1 MKRHS
6 LQRKII
12 VSSSL
17 IVLLSLVMVL
27 VGAIGISRS
36 KQFSAGILPLT
47 QELSDLKLFNAH
59 LESLDRDLEEFF
71 VTGSQFLAGKVLA
84 LLSHMDDPMT
94 SLHSINSH
102 AESIHRLDELL
113 GILSGNIEALL
124 GDTPLSSRR
133 QNELVVSTFDVLRDI
148 GATHQIL
155 TDANLDEISNHM
167 AAQQDTIRLAVL
179 LVVLFG
185 AAITAAF
192 LIFGFRLSYH
202 ISNSILSIKQAAAR
216 IAGGDLDSRVHV
228 NSKDEIGELA
238 DDLNSMVVQ
247 LQESMRALQASEEQF
262 RLIASQVPGIVFQV
276 LIRPGRNYQFRFVSP
291 RFTQMLG
298 VPTDSWSEDLV
309 RFVHPDH
316 LRSFR
321 VSWIRAI
328 RDRDEWH
335 QEFCLITLD
344 NNERWFSGMAAP
356 GESEDELMYTGI
368 LLDITEKKRAELD
381 LIDVLETKS
390 LLMTEMHHRVK
401 NNLQIVSSLIRIEA
415 SLGRDERV
423 ARQMQNTAL
432 RVQAMGL
439 LHEQLYQHDNLSSIQ
454 APVFFGALV
463 EQVYNVYR
471 TEDLNVTIVYD
482 IDDLSLN
489 SETAMPCGFILNEIV
504 TNSLK
509 HAFGNGSGGEIGV
522 SLKKRDDLLV
532 MVVYDD
538 GKGLE
543 PGIDFRN
550 NRGLGLQMID
560 MLAKQLHG
568 SVKIDRTKG
577 TKFTLEL
584 RRDFKEEKRWRRSGS

>member
-1 MKRHS
+1 
-6 LQRKII
+6 
-12 VSSSL
+12 
-17 IVLLSLVMVL
+17 MVL
-27 VGAIGISRS
+27 VGAIGLVRSR
-36 KQFSAGILPLT
+36 QFSAGILPLT

-59 LESLDRDLEEFF
+59 LESLNRDLEEFF
-71 VTGSQFLAGKVLA
+71 VTGSQFLAERIREV
-84 LLSHMDDPMT
+84 SSRMDDSMT
-94 SLHSINSH
+94 SLHASDSH
-102 AESIHRLDELL
+102 PESTHRIDELL
-113 GILSGNIEALL
+113 RILSTNFDALF

-155 TDANLDEISNHM
+155 TDANLDEISIHM

-185 AAITAAF
+185 VAITAVF
-192 LIFGFRLSYH
+192 LILGFRLSYH

-216 IAGGDLDSRVHV
+216 IAGGDLDFRVHV
-228 NSKDEIGELA
+228 DSKNEIGDLA
-238 DDLNSMVVQ
+238 DDLNSMVEQ
-247 LQESMRALQASEEQF
+247 LQKSMRALQASEEQF

-276 LIRPGRNYQFRFVSP
+276 LIRPDRNYQFRFVSP

-309 RFVHPDH
+309 RFVHPEH
-316 LRSFR
+316 RRSFR
-321 VSWIRAI
+321 ISWIRAI

-335 QEFCLITLD
+335 REFRLLTLD

-356 GESEDELMYTGI
+356 GEFEDELMYTGI
-368 LLDITEKKRAELD
+368 LLDVTEKKRAELD
-381 LIDVLETKS
+381 LIDALETKS

-415 SLGRDERV
+415 SLSRDERV
-423 ARQMQNTAL
+423 ARPMNNTAL

-439 LHEQLYQHDNLSSIQ
+439 LHEQLYQQDNLSSIQ
-454 APVFFGALV
+454 APAFFGALV
-463 EQVYNVYR
+463 EQAHNVHR
-471 TEDLNVTIVYD
+471 TKDLNVSIVYD

-489 SETAMPCGFILNEIV
+489 AETAMPCGLILNEIV

-509 HAFGNGSGGEIGV
+509 HAFVNGNGGEIGV
-522 SLKKRDDLLV
+522 SLKECDDLLV

-538 GKGLE
+538 GKGIE
-543 PGIDFRN
+543 PDVDLRGN
-550 NRGLGLQMID
+550 SGLGLQMID
-560 MLAKQLHG
+560 MLAKQLRG
-568 SVKIDRTKG
+568 SVQIDRAEG

-584 RRDFKEEKRWRRSGS
+584 RRDFKEEKRWGRSGS